1 MKMRTLPRLLTACL
15 LGLTLLSGTSYAA
28 TSLTAAKATEKI
40 LPNIYKIP
48 LAKGVSMDD
57 AVDSMK
63 LRANA
68 LNIKLVAELPLSK
81 QVEAM
86 TGKPERR
93 MTIFQFCDALTAK
106 ELVNLDMDFA
116 IFLPCR
122 IAMIEDKNGQAWLIM
137 MDMNVNQLSKSAQ
150 MNSELTAK
158 IKKVRDGLIE
168 IMNAGARG
176 DL

>member
-1 MKMRTLPRLLTACL
+1 MRTLPGLLTACL

-28 TSLTAAKATEKI
+28 TSPTAAKATEKI

-122 IAMIEDKNGQAWLIM
+122 IAMIEDKKGQAWLIM
-137 MDMNVNQLSKSAQ
+137 MDMNVNQLSKAAQ
-150 MNSELTAK
+150 MNAELTAK

-168 IMNAGARG
+168 IMNAGAKG

>member
-1 MKMRTLPRLLTACL
+1 MRTLPRLLTACL

-28 TSLTAAKATEKI
+28 TSPTAAKATEKI

>member
-1 MKMRTLPRLLTACL
+1 MRALPKLLTACL
-15 LGLTLLSGTSYAA
+15 LGLTLLSGPSFAA
-28 TSLTAAKATEKI
+28 TSSKAVKATEKI

-106 ELVNLDMDFA
+106 DLVDLDMDFA

-137 MDMNVNQLSKSAQ
+137 MDMNVNQLSKAAQ
-150 MNSELTAK
+150 MNAELTAK

-168 IMNAGARG
+168 IMKAGANG

>member
-1 MKMRTLPRLLTACL
+1 MRTLPGLLTACL

-28 TSLTAAKATEKI
+28 TSPTATKATEKI

-48 LAKGVSMDD
+48 LAQGVSMDD

-122 IAMIEDKNGQAWLIM
+122 IAMIEDKKGQAWLIM
-137 MDMNVNQLSKSAQ
+137 MDMNVNQLSKAAQ
-150 MNSELTAK
+150 MNAELTAK

-168 IMNAGARG
+168 IMNAGAKG

>member
-1 MKMRTLPRLLTACL
+1 MRTFPRFFTACV
-15 LGLTLLSGTSYAA
+15 LGLTLLSGASHAA
-28 TSLTAAKATEKI
+28 NTQAAAKATEKI
-40 LPNIYKIP
+40 MPNIYKIP

-122 IAMIEDKNGQAWLIM
+122 IAMIEDKKGQAWLIM
-137 MDMNVNQLSKSAQ
+137 MDMNVNQLSKAAQ
-150 MNSELTAK
+150 MNAELTAK

-168 IMNAGARG
+168 IMNAGAKG

>member
-1 MKMRTLPRLLTACL
+1 MNNLLKLVNACL
-15 LGLTLLSGTSYAA
+15 LGLTLLSGASYAA
-28 TSLTAAKATEKI
+28 TSPSAAKATEKI

-86 TGKPERR
+86 TGNKERR

-122 IAMIEDKNGQAWLIM
+122 IALIEDKTGQAWLIM
-137 MDMNVNQLSKSAQ
+137 MDMNVNQLSKAAQ
-150 MNSELTAK
+150 MNKALTDK
-158 IKKVRDGLIE
+158 ITTVRNGLIE
-168 IMNAGARG
+168 IMNAGAKG